1 MPTRKQR
8 RRRQKAHRH
17 EYEYVL
23 VDEEGNVVDAEPGD
37 EPPQKD
43 APKSAK
49 TEAQPRAVATK
60 RQTPARGMRE
70 IKPASWRRVVRRGVI
85 IAPLMFVVV
94 SILDSRLTPVQHAT
108 QTLFLLAFFLPF
120 SYVMDVVAYRMYVK
134 RTAQSQ
140 PATDAKSRAAKAQPR
155 RSPR

>member
-8 RRRQKAHRH
+8 RRRQKAFRH

-23 VDEEGNVVDAEPGD
+23 VDDEGNVVDAEPDD

-43 APKSAK
+43 APKQAK
-49 TEAQPRAVATK
+49 AEAQPRAAGTK
-60 RQTPARGMRE
+60 RQTPTRGGRE
-70 IKPASWRRVVRRGVI
+70 IKPASWRRVARRGLI

-94 SILDSRLTPVQHAT
+94 SILDSRLTPVQHAM

-120 SYVMDVVAYRMYVK
+120 SYVMDVVAYRMYLK
-134 RTAQSQ
+134 RTTQSQ
-140 PATDAKSRAAKAQPR
+140 PASDPKSRGAKAQARRAPR
-155 RSPR
+155 